1 LDVSTADGD
10 GIGRGG
16 EIVLNQNGNV
26 ITGSLNG
33 TDYFTITIDA
43 ASGTV
48 TFDQLASVWHANT
61 ANPDDQSALQALAN
75 SLVVRA
81 TVMDADG
88 DQAAYDLDVSQGVF
102 QVKDDGPSVAV
113 NVGNEA
119 GILLTTQDADT
130 IGTATDAAVTS
141 ANFGNVFSNTP
152 TYGADGAGSAVMS
165 YSLGLIAASG
175 ADSGLDSNGSNIYLY
190 DISGTIVGSTSATQA
205 GVNAGNT
212 VFDLSVDGAG
222 VVTLRQHAEIDHPI
236 ADDPSASGAPFDD
249 QLAVLGNNLVSL
261 TATALTT
268 DGDGDTA
275 TASER
280 IDLGGN
286 VRFADDGP
294 SVTMT
299 VSDTNAITLNTQ
311 DAETIGALS
320 DSDSASFA
328 TAFAVTPNYGAD
340 GAGTTVTTYALSVS
354 AQGVDSGLDNNGNN
368 IYLYNI
374 AGSVVGSTS
383 ATQADITTGN
393 TIFSLGVNSSSGVV
407 TLTQH
412 QEVDHGLPGASSNY
426 AAQEAILNT
435 GLVFLNATAMTT
447 DGDGDTA
454 TASASL
460 DLGGNVKFDDD
471 GPSVTMTV
479 SDNNAITLN
488 TQDAETI
495 GALSDSDS
503 ASFATAF
510 AVTPNY
516 GADGAG
522 TTVTTYALSVSAQ
535 GVDSGLDNNGNN
547 IYLYNIAGSVVGSTS
562 ATQAGITTGNTI
574 FSLGVNSSS
583 GVVTLTQHQEVDHG
597 LPGASS
603 NYAAQEAIL
612 NTGLVFLNATAV
624 TTDGDGDTATA
635 SASLDLGG
643 NVKFDDDGPSVTMTV
658 SDTNAITLNTQDAE
672 TIGALS
678 DSDSASFAAAFAVT
692 PNYGADGAGTTVT
705 TYALSVSA
713 QGV

>member
-1 LDVSTADGD
+1 
-10 GIGRGG
+10 
-16 EIVLNQNGNV
+16 
-26 ITGSLNG
+26 
-33 TDYFTITIDA
+33 
-43 ASGTV
+43 
-48 TFDQLASVWHANT
+48 
-61 ANPDDQSALQALAN
+61 
-75 SLVVRA
+75 
-81 TVMDADG
+81 
-88 DQAAYDLDVSQGVF
+88 
-102 QVKDDGPSVAV
+102 
-113 NVGNEA
+113 
-119 GILLTTQDADT
+119 
-130 IGTATDAAVTS
+130 
-141 ANFGNVFSNTP
+141 
-152 TYGADGAGSAVMS
+152 
-165 YSLGLIAASG
+165 
-175 ADSGLDSNGSNIYLY
+175 
-190 DISGTIVGSTSATQA
+190 
-205 GVNAGNT
+205 
-212 VFDLSVDGAG
+212 
-222 VVTLRQHAEIDHPI
+222 
-236 ADDPSASGAPFDD
+236 
-249 QLAVLGNNLVSL
+249 
-261 TATALTT
+261 
-268 DGDGDTA
+268 
-275 TASER
+275 
-280 IDLGGN
+280 
-286 VRFADDGP
+286 
-294 SVTMT
+294 
-299 VSDTNAITLNTQ
+299 
-311 DAETIGALS
+311 
-320 DSDSASFA
+320 
-328 TAFAVTPNYGAD
+328 
-340 GAGTTVTTYALSVS
+340 
-354 AQGVDSGLDNNGNN
+354 
-368 IYLYNI
+368 
-374 AGSVVGSTS
+374 
-383 ATQADITTGN
+383 
-393 TIFSLGVNSSSGVV
+393 
-407 TLTQH
+407 
-412 QEVDHGLPGASSNY
+412 
-426 AAQEAILNT
+426 
-435 GLVFLNATAMTT
+435 TT

-713 QGV
+713 QGVDSGLDNNGNNIYLYNIAGSVVGSTSATQVGITTGNTIFSLGVNSSSGVVTLTQHQEVDHGLPGASSNYAAQEAILNTGLVFLNATAVTTDGDGDTATASASLDLGGNVKFDDDGPSVTMTVSDNNAITLNTQDAETIGALSDSDSASFAAAFAVT

>member
-1 LDVSTADGD
+1 VSTADGD

-81 TVMDADG
+81 TVVDADG

-340 GAGTTVTTYALSVS
+340 GAG
-354 AQGVDSGLDNNGNN
+354 
-368 IYLYNI
+368 
-374 AGSVVGSTS
+374 
-383 ATQADITTGN
+383 
-393 TIFSLGVNSSSGVV
+393 
-407 TLTQH
+407 
-412 QEVDHGLPGASSNY
+412 
-426 AAQEAILNT
+426 
-435 GLVFLNATAMTT
+435 
-447 DGDGDTA
+447 
-454 TASASL
+454 
-460 DLGGNVKFDDD
+460 
-471 GPSVTMTV
+471 
-479 SDNNAITLN
+479 
-488 TQDAETI
+488 
-495 GALSDSDS
+495 
-503 ASFATAF
+503 
-510 AVTPNY
+510 
-516 GADGAG
+516 
-522 TTVTTYALSVSAQ
+522 
-535 GVDSGLDNNGNN
+535 
-547 IYLYNIAGSVVGSTS
+547 
-562 ATQAGITTGNTI
+562 
-574 FSLGVNSSS
+574 
-583 GVVTLTQHQEVDHG
+583 
-597 LPGASS
+597 
-603 NYAAQEAIL
+603 
-612 NTGLVFLNATAV
+612 
-624 TTDGDGDTATA
+624 
-635 SASLDLGG
+635 
-643 NVKFDDDGPSVTMTV
+643 
-658 SDTNAITLNTQDAE
+658 
-672 TIGALS
+672 
-678 DSDSASFAAAFAVT
+678 
-692 PNYGADGAGTTVT
+692 
-705 TYALSVSA
+705 
-713 QGV
+713 

>member
-1 LDVSTADGD
+1 NTGLVF
-10 GIGRGG
+10 
-16 EIVLNQNGNV
+16 LN
-26 ITGSLNG
+26 
-33 TDYFTITIDA
+33 
-43 ASGTV
+43 
-48 TFDQLASVWHANT
+48 
-61 ANPDDQSALQALAN
+61 
-75 SLVVRA
+75 A
-81 TVMDADG
+81 T
-88 DQAAYDLDVSQGVF
+88 
-102 QVKDDGPSVAV
+102 
-113 NVGNEA
+113 
-119 GILLTTQDADT
+119 
-130 IGTATDAAVTS
+130 AVT
-141 ANFGNVFSNTP
+141 
-152 TYGADGAGSAVMS
+152 
-165 YSLGLIAASG
+165 
-175 ADSGLDSNGSNIYLY
+175 
-190 DISGTIVGSTSATQA
+190 
-205 GVNAGNT
+205 
-212 VFDLSVDGAG
+212 
-222 VVTLRQHAEIDHPI
+222 
-236 ADDPSASGAPFDD
+236 
-249 QLAVLGNNLVSL
+249 
-261 TATALTT
+261 T
-268 DGDGDTA
+268 DRDGDTA
-275 TASER
+275 TASASL
-280 IDLGGN
+280 DLGGN
-286 VRFADDGP
+286 VKFDDDGP

-299 VSDTNAITLNTQ
+299 VSDNNVITLNTQDADTIGAASDSDSVSFAAAFAVTPNYGADGAGTTVTTYALSVSAQGVDSGLDNNGNNIYLYNIGDSVVGSTSATQAGIVTGNTIFSLGVNSSNAMLTLTQHQEVDHGLPGAGSNYAAQEAILNTGLVFLNATAVTTDRDGDTATASASLDLGGNVKFDDDGPSVTMTVSDNNVITLNTQ
-311 DAETIGALS
+311 DAETIGGLS

-354 AQGVDSGLDNNGNN
+354 AQGVDSGLDNNGND
-368 IYLYNI
+368 IYLYKI
-374 AGSVVGSTS
+374 GDSVVGSTS
-383 ATQADITTGN
+383 ATQAGVVAGN
-393 TIFSLGVNSSSGVV
+393 TIFSLGVNSSNAML

-412 QEVDHGLPGASSNY
+412 QEVDHGLPGAGSNY

-435 GLVFLNATAMTT
+435 GLVFLNATAVTT

-479 SDNNAITLN
+479 SDNNVITLN

-495 GALSDSDS
+495 GGLSDSDS

-658 SDTNAITLNTQDAE
+658 SDNNVITLNTQDAD
-672 TIGALS
+672 TIGAAS
-678 DSDSASFAAAFAVT
+678 DSDSVSFAAAFAVT

-705 TYALSVSA
+705 
-713 QGV
+713 

>member
-1 LDVSTADGD
+1 
-10 GIGRGG
+10 
-16 EIVLNQNGNV
+16 
-26 ITGSLNG
+26 
-33 TDYFTITIDA
+33 
-43 ASGTV
+43 
-48 TFDQLASVWHANT
+48 
-61 ANPDDQSALQALAN
+61 
-75 SLVVRA
+75 
-81 TVMDADG
+81 DADG

-672 TIGALS
+672 TIG
-678 DSDSASFAAAFAVT
+678 
-692 PNYGADGAGTTVT
+692 
-705 TYALSVSA
+705 
-713 QGV
+713 